1 MISPATGRR
10 WAGPNLAARLA
21 ARQLSEEQLA
31 AALTKTHEWFE
42 VNSGWAPPDPET
54 LEDWADEGAC
64 RAPDDC
70 WTPLHGRCR
79 HGLVSWQIVLDQLE
93 ELDAATLQRP

>member
-1 MISPATGRR
+1 MTRSAPDRR
-10 WAGPNLAARLA
+10 SAGPHLVAAPP
-21 ARQLSEEQLA
+21 ARPLSGEQLD
-31 AALTKTHEWFE
+31 AALSKTHEWFE

-54 LEDWADEGAC
+54 LADWADEGAC

-70 WTPLHGRCR
+70 WTPWRGQCR
-79 HGLVSWQIVLDQLE
+79 HGLVSWQVVLDQLE